1 MPALVANL
9 RLLVV
14 DDEAMLRSVIQEFLT
29 ILGFKQHHLAGNGQQ
44 ALEILRSQPIDCVL
58 SDIRMPEMELEEL
71 LAVIRRQ
78 WPGIVVIATSG
89 YSDMESAANIIGKGA
104 ADFLGKP
111 LNLDALE
118 AALRWVAWRRDLL
131 SNAAVNPD
139 CDLLA
144 RSLASAPIFGDK
156 MTQAVRVGSLLRKL
170 DTGLVDGHRDDLIL
184 AGLLH
189 EMGMGY
195 QVHYLC
201 EQPRPLAENE
211 QALVRTSSMIGGWM
225 VSSVLNR
232 RQLDTIIARHV
243 NWQAIGDAQIRQ
255 EPLMG
260 DAVWLGLVNTV
271 VGCTS
276 ARADRPPI
284 KPRRVR
290 ESLERRAQQTPTE
303 PLRRL
308 LDQWSVVESSL

>member
-1 MPALVANL
+1 MPAPAANL

-14 DDEAMLRSVIQEFLT
+14 DDEAMLRSVVQEFLT
-29 ILGFKQHHLAGNGQQ
+29 ILGFKQHCLAGNGQQ

-71 LAVIRRQ
+71 LAVIRKQ

-118 AALRWVAWRRDLL
+118 AALRWVVWRRDLL
-131 SNAAVNPD
+131 SKAAIDPQYD
-139 CDLLA
+139 PLA
-144 RSLASAPIFGDK
+144 RALASAPVFGDK
-156 MTQAVRVGSLLRKL
+156 MAQAVRVGSLLKKL
-170 DTGLVDGHRDDLIL
+170 DTGLVDGHRDDLVL

-189 EMGMGY
+189 EMGMGH
-195 QVHYLC
+195 QVHDLC
-201 EQPRPLAENE
+201 AQPRSLADNE
-211 QALVRTSSMIGGWM
+211 QALVRASSTIAGRM
-225 VSSVLNR
+225 VAAALNR
-232 RQLDTIIARHV
+232 SQLDAVITRHA
-243 NWQAIGDAQIRQ
+243 NWQSIGDARIKA

-260 DAVWLGLVNTV
+260 DAVWLGLVNSV
-271 VGCTS
+271 VGCAS
-276 ARADRPPI
+276 PRADRPPI
-284 KPRRVR
+284 KLPRVR
-290 ESLERRAQQTPTE
+290 ESLERRARQTPTE